1 MDKVYL
7 QEAFKALDILNEE
20 DFNLSSTEDMKDLK
34 DFIETDDEISFE
46 EVIDP
51 EAETEEELKD
61 SYLGNVILD
70 CCVCH
75 SKIYK
80 APDEVEVDE
89 ETELANI
96 DEECPFCF
104 SLDGYKIIGQ
114 VAPFGETVD
123 SEDEVEEEPEE
134 TEVQEES
141 EEDIIEEAMK
151 GNLCPVC
158 GKEPC
163 ECSLNENI
171 NKPSGKK
178 NVREHFEKVEI
189 ETEDQK
195 MEMTSDEDGKTVVVT
210 EPKEEVVGPVSDEV
224 QDEIEIN
231 SINSEEEKEQDSE
244 EEVDVD
250 IEDFSE
256 EEFNELGEAY
266 LKKVYENVNSF
277 KTSLAKMENGK
288 LLIEGIIGFTSG
300 KQKKTSFLFEGKDI
314 TKNNNLRFVGENLQL
329 SKGKKSF
336 TLRGNL
342 SEGKFIAESLNYN
355 YRTKDS
361 NGNSTR
367 LYGTVKL
374 SEAKADLPIQKLLK
388 NAKIDLDSD
397 PKKGIEKAIEL
408 IKNSDTVS
416 DKDKKAFENNL
427 SSGNLSKK
435 LSTLAAYMT
444 GIAVGK

>member
-34 DFIETDDEISFE
+34 DFIETDEKISFE
-46 EVIDP
+46 DVIDP

-61 SYLGNVILD
+61 SYIGNVILD

-123 SEDEVEEEPEE
+123 SEEGVEEESEE
-134 TEVQEES
+134 AEVQEES
-141 EEDIIEEAMK
+141 EEDEIEESFNRRRK
-151 GNLCPVC
+151 L
-158 GKEPC
+158 KEA
-163 ECSLNENI
+163 SNRNALRRRSSKRAFNRLV
-171 NKPSGKK
+171 K
-178 NVREHFEKVEI
+178 EHFEKVEI

-195 MEMTSDEDGKTVVVT
+195 MEMTSDEDGKTVVIT
-210 EPKEEVVGPVSDEV
+210 EPKEEVIVPVSDEV
-224 QDEIEIN
+224 QDEIKIT
-231 SINSEEEKEQDSE
+231 SEKNAEQELENED
-244 EEVDVD
+244 EVDVD

-288 LLIEGIIGFTSG
+288 LLIEGIIGFNSG
-300 KQKKTSFLFEGKDI
+300 KQKKTAFLFEGKDI

-342 SEGKFIAESLNYN
+342 SEGRFIAESLNYN

-374 SEAKADLPIQKLLK
+374 SEAKAELPIQKLLK

-397 PKKGIEKAIEL
+397 PKKGIQKAIEL

-416 DKDKKAFENNL
+416 DRDKKAFENNL

>member
-34 DFIETDDEISFE
+34 DFIETDEKISFE
-46 EVIDP
+46 DVIDP

-61 SYLGNVILD
+61 SYIGNVILD

-123 SEDEVEEEPEE
+123 SEEGVEEESEE
-134 TEVQEES
+134 VEVQEES
-141 EEDIIEEAMK
+141 EEDEIEESFK
-151 GNLCPVC
+151 RRRKL
-158 GKEPC
+158 KEA
-163 ECSLNENI
+163 SNRDALRHRSSKRAFNRLV
-171 NKPSGKK
+171 K
-178 NVREHFEKVEI
+178 EHFEKVEI

-195 MEMTSDEDGKTVVVT
+195 MEMTSDEDGKTVVIT
-210 EPKEEVVGPVSDEV
+210 EPKEEVIVPVSDEV

-367 LYGTVKL
+367 LYGTVRL
-374 SEAKADLPIQKLLK
+374 SEAKAELPIQKILK

-397 PKKGIEKAIEL
+397 PKKGIQKAIEL

-427 SSGNLSKK
+427 SYGNLNKK

-444 GIAVGK
+444 GIAAGK